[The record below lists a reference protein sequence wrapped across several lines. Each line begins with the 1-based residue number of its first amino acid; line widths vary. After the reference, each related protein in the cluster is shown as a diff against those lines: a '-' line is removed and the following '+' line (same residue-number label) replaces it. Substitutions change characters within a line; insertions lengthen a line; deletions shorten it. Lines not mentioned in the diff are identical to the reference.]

1 MDIFSQIIKL
11 TLLFLI
17 IIDPFGNIPLF
28 VGVLRPFSINK
39 QRAIIL
45 REMVIALAVMMIFFF
60 FGNGFL
66 ESLGISDSS
75 LQVTGGIILFLIAV
89 NMVFSIPFNGD
100 EITKREMQD
109 PLVVPLAIPA
119 IAGPAILAALT
130 VYSSGLEYSS
140 FVVLV
145 SIMIT
150 WVISTAVLLASPLLK
165 KYLSNVALSAVEQ
178 LFGFFVVL
186 ISLDMI
192 IAGLQKAFF

>member
-1 MDIFSQIIKL
+1 MDVLNDIIKL

-28 VGVLRPFSINK
+28 VGVLRPFSVNQ

-45 REMVIALAVMMIFFF
+45 REMLIALGVMLIFFF

-75 LQVTGGIILFLIAV
+75 LQVTGGTILFIIATD
-89 NMVFSIPFNGD
+89 MVFSVPFNGS
-100 EITKREMQD
+100 ELTEEEKKD
-109 PLVVPLAIPA
+109 PMIVPLAIPA

-130 VYSSGLEYSS
+130 VYSSGLEFTPFIVLSS
-140 FVVLV
+140 L
-145 SIMIT
+145 MIT
-150 WVISTAVLLASPLLK
+150 WVISTAVLLVSPLIK
-165 KYLSNVALSAVEQ
+165 KALGTVALSAVEQ

-192 IAGLQKAFF
+192 IAGLQRAFF